1 MDFYIDINNINKL
14 KVKIYSNIKK
24 NIYIYVICSG
34 ELIKIKNI
42 KIEERKF
49 IIFINLIILV

>member
-14 KVKIYSNIKK
+14 KVKIYSNIKIY
-24 NIYIYVICSG
+24 IYIYVICSG

-49 IIFINLIILV
+49 IIFINLLY